1 MYRSLILYDD
11 GDLVCIY
18 FLLLYVYY
26 IMHKLII
33 NLEDFNKLLK
43 IFLKIKFFVIHSH
56 IIELLNKKS

>member
-1 MYRSLILYDD
+1 M
-11 GDLVCIY
+11 DLVYIY

-43 IFLKIKFFVIHSH
+43 IF
-56 IIELLNKKS
+56 